1 MTFWTIAAGFLCPW
15 DFSGKNILVHVC
27 VCVFFFIHLAVYRHL
42 GCFHTLIIMNN
53 ATLNMRGK
61 ISLLLSYFTTSGDS
75 QNGIIGSY
83 GGVIFNFLRNHQTS
97 TKWLHQ
103 FILPLTLYKCF
114 FFCTFA
120 STLVICYV
128 FDK

>member
-1 MTFWTIAAGFLCPW
+1 MCVF
-15 DFSGKNILVHVC
+15 VC
-27 VCVFFFIHLAVYRHL
+27 VCVIFFIHLAVNRHL
-42 GCFHTLIIMNN
+42 GCFHTLVIMNN

-83 GGVIFNFLRNHQTS
+83 GGAIFNFLRNHQTS

-103 FILPLTLYKCF
+103 FILPLTVHKCSLF
-114 FFCTFA
+114 SISSPTF
-120 STLVICYV
+120 VI
-128 FDK
+128 F